1 MSADLSFH
9 QCGRVCL
16 ARNQVVQVYEAF
28 WCSIHNF
35 HSVQTVRVAWKRT
48 HCSLAYFLQ
57 AIPIVCQHHFVRC
70 FCTEA
75 VVLSA
80 SWYWSGRFLYIAF
93 PLAMNFDSNCLPT
106 SVRMREEK
114 KTAEQKLKRM
124 YKAQGAGLVYSS
136 LPSSVIAKRGKDII
150 TGSLGRC
157 LESAQL
163 LVSCKCT
170 VWLIKFSSRP
180 HWTSFSPRRL
190 KYSSSCTGSIWSI
203 FIQFCD
209 GFHINFEG
217 RETLRWLRWV

>member
-1 MSADLSFH
+1 
-9 QCGRVCL
+9 
-16 ARNQVVQVYEAF
+16 
-28 WCSIHNF
+28 
-35 HSVQTVRVAWKRT
+35 
-48 HCSLAYFLQ
+48 
-57 AIPIVCQHHFVRC
+57 
-70 FCTEA
+70 
-75 VVLSA
+75 
-80 SWYWSGRFLYIAF
+80 
-93 PLAMNFDSNCLPT
+93 
-106 SVRMREEK
+106 
-114 KTAEQKLKRM
+114 M

-136 LPSSVIAKRGKDII
+136 LPSSVIAKRGKVII

-190 KYSSSCTGSIWSI
+190 KYSCSIWSI

-217 RETLRWLRWV
+217 RETGFGDFVECNDDVLSFK